1 MNFVK
6 QIVSSAFIGFVLFYL
21 AYVIDMGSFKM
32 ESEFVMVAAI
42 ISIVFLILFILDG
55 IVFTDET
62 SRIIPYQT
70 VFGSVLFFPI
80 YINIMDNLAD
90 SEANYAVRFIIS
102 MSAVFFILIV
112 AVSCSIRHHYNKK
125 KLIG

>member
-1 MNFVK
+1 MNFIK

-80 YINIMDNLAD
+80 YMNIMDNLVEYD
-90 SEANYAVRFIIS
+90 ANYAVRFIIS
-102 MSAVFFILIV
+102 MSAVFFISIV
-112 AVSCSIRHHYNKK
+112 VVSLSIRHHYNKK
-125 KLIG
+125 KFIG

>member
-102 MSAVFFILIV
+102 MSAVFSSSL
-112 AVSCSIRHHYNKK
+112 
-125 KLIG
+125 

>member
-6 QIVSSAFIGFVLFYL
+6 QIVSSAFLGFVLFYL
-21 AYVIDMGSFKM
+21 AYVMDMGSFNM
-32 ESEFVMVAAI
+32 DSEFIMVGVI
-42 ISIVFLILFILDG
+42 ISVVFFILFILDG

-70 VFGSVLFFPI
+70 IFGTVLFFPI

-90 SEANYAVRFIIS
+90 SEANYAVRFIIG
-102 MSAVFFILIV
+102 MSLAFIIIIV
-112 AVSCSIRHHYNKK
+112 AVSLSIRHHYSKK
-125 KLIG
+125 KIIG

>member
-42 ISIVFLILFILDG
+42 ISIVFLILYILDG

-80 YINIMDNLAD
+80 YINIMDNLAN

-102 MSAVFFILIV
+102 MSAVFFIIIV

>member
-1 MNFVK
+1 
-6 QIVSSAFIGFVLFYL
+6 
-21 AYVIDMGSFKM
+21 MGSFKM

-42 ISIVFLILFILDG
+42 ISIVFLILYILDG

-80 YINIMDNLAD
+80 YINIMDNLAN

-102 MSAVFFILIV
+102 MSAVFFIIIV

>member
-32 ESEFVMVAAI
+32 ESEFVMIAVI
-42 ISIVFLILFILDG
+42 ISIVFFILFILDG

-70 VFGSVLFFPI
+70 IFGTVLFFPI
-80 YINIMDNLAD
+80 YINMMDDLVEH
-90 SEANYAVRFIIS
+90 EANYAVRFIIC
-102 MSAVFFILIV
+102 MSAVFFIIIV
-112 AVSCSIRHHYNKK
+112 AVSMSIRHHYNKK
-125 KLIG
+125 KFIG